1 MVSKRSLGSIAGL
14 DHKSGLSVKAGSQAT
29 AGASGNTFFS
39 KTTQVRIQAGQWR
52 RTPIAVVNVQGL
64 RPTPDRVR
72 ETLFNW
78 LGQQL
83 IGRHCLDLFAG
94 TGVLGF
100 EAASRGAATVTLV
113 ESNRL
118 ASVAIRGLIERLSA
132 SNVTLIEGDALA
144 ALGRLPKQSFDV
156 VFLDPPFDQSL
167 IEQTLPKV
175 LAVLKPNA
183 MIYVESEI
191 PITAS
196 LISAWMPQAPLAL
209 VKAEKAGKV
218 YYHLLSYGSA

>member
-1 MVSKRSLGSIAGL
+1 MAAKATPSGLVSKA
-14 DHKSGLSVKAGSQAT
+14 A
-29 AGASGNTFFS
+29 
-39 KTTQVRIQAGQWR
+39 QVRIQAGQWR

-113 ESNRL
+113 ESNRI

-132 SNVTLIEGDALA
+132 SNMTLIEGDALA
-144 ALGRLPKQSFDV
+144 NFGRLPKQFFDI
-156 VFLDPPFDQSL
+156 VFLDPPFDQDL

-175 LAVLKPNA
+175 LAVVKPNA
-183 MIYVESEI
+183 MIYIESEM

-196 LISAWMPQAPLAL
+196 LISAWMPQAPLTL

-218 YYHLLSYGSA
+218 YYHLLLYGSA